1 MRNGADK
8 LESSEYYRK
17 LLDMAVLAG
26 EIMIRSGAETHRV
39 EDTLQRI
46 LGTSNFAHAESFV
59 FTTGLIV
66 TLSDPASET
75 LSITQRISGT
85 SQNLGRVA
93 EVNSVSR
100 NFCDGKITLDEAI
113 AKLRVIK
120 NKRQYSDLLTVLGI
134 LLASSG
140 FAIVFGGSFLD
151 ALGALFCGLLLSG
164 VLLVLGPKIGKTFI
178 TSVLGAAVITVGA
191 TAFSYFAGEWTG
203 LAFHSQYMIV
213 GSMMPLVPGLALTN
227 AIRDTLQGDYISA
240 GSRMIEALMIA
251 ASVALGV
258 GAGLSLSGAAGLS
271 SALNFTFDL
280 SVHDAF
286 AFLKAVIFSSIA
298 ILGFALYFEIPKRY
312 LIPVGVI
319 ALVSWA
325 VFLVSDS
332 LGLSTAWASFFAA
345 LVSDFLAYFCARTLK
360 APVILFLL
368 GGILPLVPGVGI
380 YRAVY
385 NMIYGMESASQVLVE
400 TLLIT
405 GAIALA
411 IFVMD
416 TLIDIEKRVRRYFR
430 ARRASRGKK

>member
-1 MRNGADK
+1 
-8 LESSEYYRK
+8 
-17 LLDMAVLAG
+17 MAVMAG

-46 LGTSNFAHAESFV
+46 LSTSNFAHAESFV

-85 SQNLGRVA
+85 SLNLGRVT

-100 NFCDGKITLDEAI
+100 DFCDGKITLDEAMER
-113 AKLRVIK
+113 LRAIK
-120 NKRQYSDLLTVLGI
+120 NKRQYSNFLTMIGI
-134 LLASSG
+134 VLASSG
-140 FAIVFGGSFLD
+140 FSIVFGGSFLD
-151 ALGALFCGLLLSG
+151 ALGAVFCGLLLSF
-164 VLLVLGPKIGKTFI
+164 VLLVLAPRIRKTFI
-178 TSVLGAAVITVGA
+178 VSMISAAVITIGA

-203 LAFHSQYMIV
+203 IAFHSQYMIV

-240 GSRMIEALMIA
+240 GSRTIEALMIA
-251 ASVALGV
+251 TSVALGV
-258 GAGLSLSGAAGLS
+258 GAGLSLSGAVGLS
-271 SALNFTFDL
+271 DVLNFTFDL
-280 SVHDAF
+280 SVHTAF
-286 AFLKAVIFSSIA
+286 NFIKAVVFSSVA
-298 ILGFALYFEIPKRY
+298 IIGFGLYFEIPKRY
-312 LIPVGVI
+312 LLPAGLI
-319 ALVSWA
+319 ALISWA
-325 VFLVSDS
+325 VYLFSDS
-332 LGLSTAWASFFAA
+332 LGLSAAWASFFAA
-345 LVSDFLAYFCARTLK
+345 LVSDFCAYFCARTLK

-385 NMIYGMESASQVLVE
+385 NIIYGTESASEVLIE

-411 IFVMD
+411 IFIMD
-416 TLIDIEKRVRRYFR
+416 AMIDIEKRTRKYFR
-430 ARRASRGKK
+430 DRRISGRKK

>member
-1 MRNGADK
+1 M
-8 LESSEYYRK
+8 ESPEYYRK
-17 LLDMAVLAG
+17 LLDMAVMAG

-46 LGTSNFAHAESFV
+46 LSTSNFAHAESFV

-85 SQNLGRVA
+85 SLNLGRVT

-100 NFCDGKITLDEAI
+100 NFCDGKITLDEAMER
-113 AKLRVIK
+113 LRAIK
-120 NKRQYSDLLTVLGI
+120 NKRQYSNFLTMIGI
-134 LLASSG
+134 VLASSG
-140 FAIVFGGSFLD
+140 FSVVFGGSFLD
-151 ALGALFCGLLLSG
+151 ALGAVFCGFLLSF
-164 VLLVLGPKIGKTFI
+164 VLLVLAPRIRKTFI
-178 TSVLGAAVITVGA
+178 VSMISSAVITIGA

-203 LAFHSQYMIV
+203 IAFHSQYMIV

-240 GSRMIEALMIA
+240 GSRTIEALMIA
-251 ASVALGV
+251 TSVALGV
-258 GAGLSLSGAAGLS
+258 GAGLSLSGAVGLS
-271 SALNFTFDL
+271 DALDFTFDL
-280 SVHDAF
+280 SVYTAF
-286 AFLKAVIFSSIA
+286 AFIKAIVFSSVA
-298 ILGFALYFEIPKRY
+298 IIGFGLYFEIPKRY
-312 LIPVGVI
+312 LLPAGLI
-319 ALVSWA
+319 ALISWA
-325 VFLVSDS
+325 VYLFSDS
-332 LGLSTAWASFFAA
+332 LGLSAAWASFFAA
-345 LVSDFLAYFCARTLK
+345 LVSDFCAYFCARTLK

-385 NMIYGMESASQVLVE
+385 NIIYGMESASEVLIE

-411 IFVMD
+411 IFIMD
-416 TLIDIEKRVRRYFR
+416 AMIDIEKRTRKYFR
-430 ARRASRGKK
+430 DRRISGRKK

>member
-1 MRNGADK
+1 
-8 LESSEYYRK
+8 
-17 LLDMAVLAG
+17 MAVMAG

-46 LGTSNFAHAESFV
+46 LSTSNFAHAESFV

-85 SQNLGRVA
+85 SLNLGRVT

-100 NFCDGKITLDEAI
+100 NFCDGKITLDEAMER
-113 AKLRVIK
+113 LRAIK
-120 NKRQYSDLLTVLGI
+120 NKRQYSNFLTMIGI
-134 LLASSG
+134 VLASSG
-140 FAIVFGGSFLD
+140 FSVVFGGSFLD
-151 ALGALFCGLLLSG
+151 ALGAVFCGFLLSF
-164 VLLVLGPKIGKTFI
+164 VLLVLAPRIRKTFI
-178 TSVLGAAVITVGA
+178 VSMISSAVITIGA

-203 LAFHSQYMIV
+203 IAFHSQYMIV

-240 GSRMIEALMIA
+240 GSRTIEALMIA
-251 ASVALGV
+251 TSVALGV
-258 GAGLSLSGAAGLS
+258 GAGLSLSGAVGLS
-271 SALNFTFDL
+271 DALDFTFDL
-280 SVHDAF
+280 SVYTAF
-286 AFLKAVIFSSIA
+286 AFIKAIVFSSVA
-298 ILGFALYFEIPKRY
+298 IIGFGLYFEIPKRY
-312 LIPVGVI
+312 LLPAGLI
-319 ALVSWA
+319 ALISWA
-325 VFLVSDS
+325 VYLFSDS
-332 LGLSTAWASFFAA
+332 LGLSAAWASFFAA
-345 LVSDFLAYFCARTLK
+345 LVSDFCAYFCARTLK

-385 NMIYGMESASQVLVE
+385 NIIYGMESASEVLIE

-411 IFVMD
+411 IFIMD
-416 TLIDIEKRVRRYFR
+416 AMIDIEKRTRKYFR
-430 ARRASRGKK
+430 DRRISGRKK

>member
-1 MRNGADK
+1 M
-8 LESSEYYRK
+8 ESSEYYRK

-46 LGTSNFAHAESFV
+46 LSTSNFAHAESFV

-100 NFCDGKITLDEAI
+100 DFCDGKITLEEAI

-120 NKRQYSDLLTVLGI
+120 NKRQYSNFLTTFGI
-134 LLASSG
+134 VLASSG
-140 FAIVFGGSFLD
+140 FAIVFGGSFWD
-151 ALGALFCGLLLSG
+151 AIGAFFCGLFLSF
-164 VLLVLGPKIGKTFI
+164 VLLVLGPKINRPFI
-178 TSVLGAAVITVGA
+178 TSVIGAAVITVGA
-191 TAFSYFAGEWTG
+191 TSFSYFAGKWTG
-203 LAFHSQYMIV
+203 LDFHSQYMIV

-258 GAGLSLSGAAGLS
+258 GAGLSLSGVVGLS

-280 SVHDAF
+280 SVHDAL
-286 AFLKAVIFSSIA
+286 AFLKAVVFSSIA
-298 ILGFALYFEIPKRY
+298 ILGFALYFEIPRRY

-325 VFLVSDS
+325 VYLLTDS
-332 LGLSTAWASFFAA
+332 MGLSAAWASFFAA
-345 LVSDFLAYFCARTLK
+345 LVSDFLAYFCARSLK

-385 NMIYGMESASQVLVE
+385 NMIYGMESASEVLIE

-411 IFVMD
+411 IFTMD

-430 ARRASRGKK
+430 ARRLSGGRGAKK

>member
-1 MRNGADK
+1 M
-8 LESSEYYRK
+8 ESPEYYRK
-17 LLDMAVLAG
+17 LLDMAVMAG

-46 LGTSNFAHAESFV
+46 LSTSNFAHAESFV
-59 FTTGLIV
+59 FTTGLMV

-85 SQNLGRVA
+85 ALNLGRVT

-100 NFCDGKITLDEAI
+100 NFCDGKITLDEAMER
-113 AKLRVIK
+113 LRAIK
-120 NKRQYSDLLTVLGI
+120 NKRQYSNFLTMIGI
-134 LLASSG
+134 VLASSG
-140 FAIVFGGSFLD
+140 FSIVFGGSFLD
-151 ALGALFCGLLLSG
+151 ALGAVFCGLLLSF
-164 VLLVLGPKIGKTFI
+164 VLLVLAPRIRKTFI
-178 TSVLGAAVITVGA
+178 VSMISAAVITIGA

-203 LAFHSQYMIV
+203 IAFHSQYMIV

-240 GSRMIEALMIA
+240 GSRTIEALMIA

-258 GAGLSLSGAAGLS
+258 GAGLSLSGAVGLS
-271 SALNFTFDL
+271 DVLNFTFDL
-280 SVHDAF
+280 SVHTAF
-286 AFLKAVIFSSIA
+286 AFIKAIVFSSVA
-298 ILGFALYFEIPKRY
+298 IIGFGLYFEIPKRY
-312 LIPVGVI
+312 LLPAGLI
-319 ALVSWA
+319 ALISWA
-325 VFLVSDS
+325 VYLFSDS
-332 LGLSTAWASFFAA
+332 LGLSAAWASFFAA
-345 LVSDFLAYFCARTLK
+345 LVSDFCAYFCARTLK

-385 NMIYGMESASQVLVE
+385 NIIYGMESASEVLIE

-411 IFVMD
+411 IFIMD
-416 TLIDIEKRVRRYFR
+416 AMIDIEKRTRKYFR
-430 ARRASRGKK
+430 DRRISGRKK

>member
-1 MRNGADK
+1 
-8 LESSEYYRK
+8 
-17 LLDMAVLAG
+17 MAVMAG

-46 LGTSNFAHAESFV
+46 LSTSNFAHAESFV

-85 SQNLGRVA
+85 SLNLGRVT

-100 NFCDGKITLDEAI
+100 DFCDGKITLDEAMER
-113 AKLRVIK
+113 LRAIK
-120 NKRQYSDLLTVLGI
+120 NKRQYSNFLTMIGI
-134 LLASSG
+134 VLASSG
-140 FAIVFGGSFLD
+140 FSIVFGGSFLD
-151 ALGALFCGLLLSG
+151 ALGAVFCGLLLSF
-164 VLLVLGPKIGKTFI
+164 VLLVLAPRIRKTFI
-178 TSVLGAAVITVGA
+178 VSMISAAVITIGA

-203 LAFHSQYMIV
+203 IAFHSQYMIV

-240 GSRMIEALMIA
+240 GSRTIEALMIA
-251 ASVALGV
+251 TSVALGV
-258 GAGLSLSGAAGLS
+258 GAGLSLSGAVGLPD
-271 SALNFTFDL
+271 ALDFTFDL
-280 SVHDAF
+280 SVYTAF
-286 AFLKAVIFSSIA
+286 AFIKAIVFSSVA
-298 ILGFALYFEIPKRY
+298 IIGFGLYFEIPKRY
-312 LIPVGVI
+312 LLPAGLI
-319 ALVSWA
+319 ALISWA
-325 VFLVSDS
+325 VYLFSDS
-332 LGLSTAWASFFAA
+332 LGLSAAWASFFAA
-345 LVSDFLAYFCARTLK
+345 LVSDFCAYFCARTLK

-385 NMIYGMESASQVLVE
+385 NIIYGTESASGVLIE

-411 IFVMD
+411 IFIMD
-416 TLIDIEKRVRRYFR
+416 AMIDIEKRTRKYFR
-430 ARRASRGKK
+430 DRRISGRKK

>member
-1 MRNGADK
+1 M
-8 LESSEYYRK
+8 ESPEYYRK

-46 LGTSNFAHAESFV
+46 LSTSHFAHAESFV

-66 TLSDPASET
+66 TLSDPESET

-100 NFCDGKITLDEAI
+100 NFCDGKITLDEAMETLY
-113 AKLRVIK
+113 AIK
-120 NKRQYSDLLTVLGI
+120 NKRQYSDLLTMFGI
-134 LLASSG
+134 VLASSG
-140 FAIVFGGSFLD
+140 FSIVFGGSFFD
-151 ALGALFCGLLLSG
+151 ALGAVFCGLLLSF
-164 VLLVLGPKIGKTFI
+164 VLLVLGPRIRKTFI
-178 TSVLGAAVITVGA
+178 VNLLGAAAITLGA
-191 TAFSYFAGEWTG
+191 ISFSYFGGRWTG
-203 LAFHSQYMIV
+203 IAFHSQYMIV

-240 GSRMIEALMIA
+240 GSRAIEALMIA

-258 GAGLSLSGAAGLS
+258 GAGLSLSGSFGMA

-280 SVHDAF
+280 SVHTMAAF
-286 AFLKAVIFSSIA
+286 IKAVVFSSLA
-298 ILGFALYFEIPKRY
+298 IVGFALYFEIPRRY
-312 LIPVGVI
+312 LLPVGLI
-319 ALVSWA
+319 ALISWA
-325 VFLVSDS
+325 VYLTSDS

-345 LVSDFLAYFCARTLK
+345 LVSDFCAYFCARTLK

-385 NMIYGMESASQVLVE
+385 NMIYGTAAAEVWIE

-405 GAIALA
+405 CAIALA

-416 TLIDIEKRVRRYFR
+416 TGIDIEKRIRKYFR
-430 ARRASRGKK
+430 ARHK

>member
-1 MRNGADK
+1 M
-8 LESSEYYRK
+8 ESPEYYRK

-46 LGTSNFAHAESFV
+46 LSTSHFAHAESFV

-66 TLSDPASET
+66 TLSDPESET

-85 SQNLGRVA
+85 AQNLGRVA

-100 NFCDGKITLDEAI
+100 NFCDGKITLDEAMETLY
-113 AKLRVIK
+113 AIK
-120 NKRQYSDLLTVLGI
+120 NKRQYSGLLTMLGI
-134 LLASSG
+134 ILASSG
-140 FAIVFGGSFLD
+140 FSIVFGGSFFD
-151 ALGALFCGLLLSG
+151 ALGAVFCGLLLSL
-164 VLLVLGPKIGKTFI
+164 VLLVLAPRIRKTFI
-178 TSVLGAAVITVGA
+178 INVLGAAAITLGA
-191 TAFSYFAGEWTG
+191 ISFSYFGGEWTG
-203 LAFHSQYMIV
+203 LVFHSQYMIV

-227 AIRDTLQGDYISA
+227 AIRDTVQGDYMSA
-240 GSRMIEALMIA
+240 GSRAIEALMIA

-258 GAGLSLSGAAGLS
+258 GAGLSLSGAFGMA

-280 SVHDAF
+280 SVHTAIGF
-286 AFLKAVIFSSIA
+286 MKAVVFSSVA
-298 ILGFALYFEIPKRY
+298 IIGFAIYFEIPKRY
-312 LIPVGVI
+312 LLPVGLI
-319 ALVSWA
+319 ALISWA
-325 VFLVSDS
+325 VYLVADS
-332 LGLSTAWASFFAA
+332 FGLSAAWASFFAA
-345 LVSDFLAYFCARTLK
+345 LVSDFCAYFCARTLK

-385 NMIYGMESASQVLVE
+385 NMIYGATSASQIWIE

-416 TLIDIEKRVRRYFR
+416 TGVDMEKQIRKYFK
-430 ARRASRGKK
+430 SRSGKH

>member
-1 MRNGADK
+1 M
-8 LESSEYYRK
+8 
-17 LLDMAVLAG
+17 AG

-46 LGTSNFAHAESFV
+46 LSTSNFAHAESFV

-85 SQNLGRVA
+85 SLNLGRVT

-100 NFCDGKITLDEAI
+100 NFCDGKITLDEAMER
-113 AKLRVIK
+113 LRAIK
-120 NKRQYSDLLTVLGI
+120 NKRQYSNFLTMIGI
-134 LLASSG
+134 VLASSG
-140 FAIVFGGSFLD
+140 FSVVFGGSFLD
-151 ALGALFCGLLLSG
+151 ALGAVFCGFLLSF
-164 VLLVLGPKIGKTFI
+164 VLLVLAPRIRKTFI
-178 TSVLGAAVITVGA
+178 VSMISSAVITIGA

-203 LAFHSQYMIV
+203 IAFHSQYMIV

-240 GSRMIEALMIA
+240 GSRTIEALMIA
-251 ASVALGV
+251 TSVALGV
-258 GAGLSLSGAAGLS
+258 GAGLSLSGAVGLS
-271 SALNFTFDL
+271 DALDFTFDL
-280 SVHDAF
+280 SVYTAF
-286 AFLKAVIFSSIA
+286 AFIKAIVFSSVA
-298 ILGFALYFEIPKRY
+298 IIGFGLYFEIPKRY
-312 LIPVGVI
+312 LLPAGLI
-319 ALVSWA
+319 ALISWA
-325 VFLVSDS
+325 VYLFSDS
-332 LGLSTAWASFFAA
+332 LGLSAAWASFFAA
-345 LVSDFLAYFCARTLK
+345 LVSDFCAYFCARTLK

-385 NMIYGMESASQVLVE
+385 NIIYGMESASEVLIE

-411 IFVMD
+411 IFIMD
-416 TLIDIEKRVRRYFR
+416 AMIDIEKRTRKYFR
-430 ARRASRGKK
+430 DRRISGRKK

>member
-1 MRNGADK
+1 M
-8 LESSEYYRK
+8 ESPEYYRK
-17 LLDMAVLAG
+17 LLDMAVMAG

-46 LGTSNFAHAESFV
+46 LSTSNFAHAESFV

-85 SQNLGRVA
+85 SLNLGRVT

-100 NFCDGKITLDEAI
+100 DFCDGKITLDEAMER
-113 AKLRVIK
+113 LRAIK
-120 NKRQYSDLLTVLGI
+120 NKRQYSNFLTMIGI
-134 LLASSG
+134 VLASSG
-140 FAIVFGGSFLD
+140 FSIVFGGSFLD
-151 ALGALFCGLLLSG
+151 ALGAVFCGLLLSF
-164 VLLVLGPKIGKTFI
+164 VLLVLAPRIRKTFI
-178 TSVLGAAVITVGA
+178 VSMISAAVITIGA

-203 LAFHSQYMIV
+203 IAFHSQYMIV

-240 GSRMIEALMIA
+240 GSRTIEALMIA
-251 ASVALGV
+251 TSVALGV
-258 GAGLSLSGAAGLS
+258 GAGLSLSGAVGLPD
-271 SALNFTFDL
+271 ALDFTFDL
-280 SVHDAF
+280 SVYTAF
-286 AFLKAVIFSSIA
+286 AFIKAIVFSSVA
-298 ILGFALYFEIPKRY
+298 IIGFGLYFEIPKRY
-312 LIPVGVI
+312 LLPAGLI
-319 ALVSWA
+319 ALISWA
-325 VFLVSDS
+325 VYLFSDS
-332 LGLSTAWASFFAA
+332 LGLSAAWASFFAA
-345 LVSDFLAYFCARTLK
+345 LVSDFCAYFCARTLK

-385 NMIYGMESASQVLVE
+385 NIIYGTESASGVLIE

-411 IFVMD
+411 IFIMD
-416 TLIDIEKRVRRYFR
+416 AMIDIEKRTRKYFR
-430 ARRASRGKK
+430 DRRISGRKK

>member
-1 MRNGADK
+1 M
-8 LESSEYYRK
+8 ESPEYYRK
-17 LLDMAVLAG
+17 LLDMAVMAG

-46 LGTSNFAHAESFV
+46 LSTSNFAHAESFV

-85 SQNLGRVA
+85 SLNLGRVT

-100 NFCDGKITLDEAI
+100 DFCDGKITLDEAMER
-113 AKLRVIK
+113 LRAIK
-120 NKRQYSDLLTVLGI
+120 NKRQYSNFLTMIGI
-134 LLASSG
+134 VLASSG
-140 FAIVFGGSFLD
+140 FSIVFGGSFLD
-151 ALGALFCGLLLSG
+151 ALGAVFCGLLLSF
-164 VLLVLGPKIGKTFI
+164 VLLVLAPRIRKTFI
-178 TSVLGAAVITVGA
+178 VSMISAAVITIGA

-203 LAFHSQYMIV
+203 IAFHSQYMIV

-240 GSRMIEALMIA
+240 GSRTIEALMIA
-251 ASVALGV
+251 TSVALGV
-258 GAGLSLSGAAGLS
+258 GAGLSLSGAVGLS
-271 SALNFTFDL
+271 DVLNFTFDL
-280 SVHDAF
+280 SVHTAF
-286 AFLKAVIFSSIA
+286 NFIKAVVFSSVA
-298 ILGFALYFEIPKRY
+298 IIGFGLYFEIPKRY
-312 LIPVGVI
+312 LLPAGLI
-319 ALVSWA
+319 ALISWA
-325 VFLVSDS
+325 VYLFSDS
-332 LGLSTAWASFFAA
+332 LGLSAAWASFFAA
-345 LVSDFLAYFCARTLK
+345 LVSDFCAYFCARTLK

-385 NMIYGMESASQVLVE
+385 NIIYGTESASEVLIE

-411 IFVMD
+411 IFIMD
-416 TLIDIEKRVRRYFR
+416 AMIDIEKRTRKYFR
-430 ARRASRGKK
+430 DRRISGRKK

>member
-1 MRNGADK
+1 
-8 LESSEYYRK
+8 
-17 LLDMAVLAG
+17 MAVLAG

-46 LGTSNFAHAESFV
+46 LSTSHFAHAESFV

-66 TLSDPASET
+66 TLSDPESET

-85 SQNLGRVA
+85 AQNLGRVA

-100 NFCDGKITLDEAI
+100 NFCDGKITLDEAMETLY
-113 AKLRVIK
+113 AIK
-120 NKRQYSDLLTVLGI
+120 NKRQYSGLLTMLGI
-134 LLASSG
+134 ILASSG
-140 FAIVFGGSFLD
+140 FSIVFGGSFFD
-151 ALGALFCGLLLSG
+151 ALGAVFCGLLLSL
-164 VLLVLGPKIGKTFI
+164 VLLVLAPRIRKTFI
-178 TSVLGAAVITVGA
+178 INVLGAAAITLGA
-191 TAFSYFAGEWTG
+191 ISFSYFGGEWTG
-203 LAFHSQYMIV
+203 LVFHSQYMIV

-240 GSRMIEALMIA
+240 GSRAIEALMIA

-258 GAGLSLSGAAGLS
+258 GAGLSLSGAFGMA

-280 SVHDAF
+280 SVHTAIGF
-286 AFLKAVIFSSIA
+286 MKAVVFSSVA
-298 ILGFALYFEIPKRY
+298 IIGFAIYFEIPKRY
-312 LIPVGVI
+312 LLPVGLI
-319 ALVSWA
+319 ALISWA
-325 VFLVSDS
+325 VYLVADS
-332 LGLSTAWASFFAA
+332 FGLSAAWASFFFF
-345 LVSDFLAYFCARTLK
+345 LVSDFCAYFCARTLK

-385 NMIYGMESASQVLVE
+385 NMIYGATSASQIWIE

-416 TLIDIEKRVRRYFR
+416 TGVDMEKQIRKHFK
-430 ARRASRGKK
+430 SRSGKH

>member
-1 MRNGADK
+1 
-8 LESSEYYRK
+8 
-17 LLDMAVLAG
+17 MAVMAG

-46 LGTSNFAHAESFV
+46 LSTSNFAHAESFV

-85 SQNLGRVA
+85 SLNLGRVT

-100 NFCDGKITLDEAI
+100 NFCDGKITLDEAMER
-113 AKLRVIK
+113 LRAIK
-120 NKRQYSDLLTVLGI
+120 NKRQYSNFLTMIGI
-134 LLASSG
+134 VLASSG
-140 FAIVFGGSFLD
+140 FSVVFGGSFLD
-151 ALGALFCGLLLSG
+151 ALGAVFCGFLLSF
-164 VLLVLGPKIGKTFI
+164 VLLVLAPRIRKTFI
-178 TSVLGAAVITVGA
+178 VSMISAAVITIGA

-203 LAFHSQYMIV
+203 IAFHSQYMIV

-240 GSRMIEALMIA
+240 GSRTIEALMIA
-251 ASVALGV
+251 TSVALGV
-258 GAGLSLSGAAGLS
+258 GAGLSLSGAVGLS
-271 SALNFTFDL
+271 DALDFTFDL
-280 SVHDAF
+280 SVYTAF
-286 AFLKAVIFSSIA
+286 AFIKAIVFSSVA
-298 ILGFALYFEIPKRY
+298 IIGFGLYFEIPKRY
-312 LIPVGVI
+312 LLPAGLI
-319 ALVSWA
+319 ALISWA
-325 VFLVSDS
+325 VYLFSDS
-332 LGLSTAWASFFAA
+332 LGLSAAWASFFAA
-345 LVSDFLAYFCARTLK
+345 LVSDFCAYFCARTLK

-385 NMIYGMESASQVLVE
+385 NIIYGMESASEVLIE

-411 IFVMD
+411 IFIMD
-416 TLIDIEKRVRRYFR
+416 AMIDIEKRTRKYFR
-430 ARRASRGKK
+430 DRRISGRKK